1 MSSNIFGGI
10 SSDMDSLPEGYG
22 DSVSSAVGAAGTTD
36 PDLAGIKD
44 WDIWKRQSEKT
55 AAASGSDEEEDDKDR
70 FWSNWKIAGG
80 EGTWGKS
87 SEAKTGKKSS
97 STGTSCKTG
106 VGYGG
111 YRYKIKSNGDIK
123 VIAGDD
129 NVGKTYKAG
138 STAAN
143 RVQEEFPSEYALCT
157 SSGTAA
163 GKVKKKK
170 SDKKRGKRLETALG
184 VTAGL
189 LPQLMAMFGPEV
201 DVKEPDTGGTGYT
214 EPGPNWM
221 LWGGV
226 GLGVIVVGGI
236 LFVTLGKDD
245 K

>member
-44 WDIWKRQSEKT
+44 WDIWKRQSERT
-55 AAASGSDEEEDDKDR
+55 AAASGSDAEEDDKER

-87 SEAKTGKKSS
+87 SSS
-97 STGTSCKTG
+97 STASTGTSCKTG
-106 VGYGG
+106 VGQGG

-123 VIAGDD
+123 VISGPS
-129 NVGKTYKAG
+129 GKLSKTYKAG

-143 RVQEEFPSEYALCT
+143 NVREEFPSEYALCT

-201 DVKEPDTGGTGYT
+201 DVSEETVVY
-214 EPGPNWM
+214 EEQAGPNWM